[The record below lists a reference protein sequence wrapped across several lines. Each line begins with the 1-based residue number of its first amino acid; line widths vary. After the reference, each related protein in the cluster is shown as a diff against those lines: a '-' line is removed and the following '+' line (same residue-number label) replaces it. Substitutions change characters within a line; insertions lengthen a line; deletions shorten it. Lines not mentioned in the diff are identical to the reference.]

1 LEAKECATPQRNLK
15 DLRASITQVWEE
27 LSEDYIVKKCRA
39 FRPRIEAMLAANG
52 KHIE

>member
-1 LEAKECATPQRNLK
+1 LK
-15 DLRASITQVWEE
+15 DLKASITQVWEE

-39 FRPRIEAMLAANG
+39 IRPRIETMLAATG

>member
-1 LEAKECATPQRNLK
+1 LK

-39 FRPRIEAMLAANG
+39 FRLRIEAMLAANG
-52 KHIE
+52 KHME